1 MGPSRYGH
9 PEVVTP
15 LSDIEKPARNFWSFN
30 TLNIDGPLANHYIL
44 NYIKSVSTLKVA
56 FEANFMVKPNE
67 QLVTVS
73 STHYCAY
80 TPVLSNW

>member
-1 MGPSRYGH
+1 MLTVSLYQARIRPPPVDDVNKLRHDWRCQRCFAPRVIHIRRNGLFTS
-9 PEVVTP
+9 PEY
-15 LSDIEKPARNFWSFN
+15 A
-30 TLNIDGPLANHYIL
+30 
-44 NYIKSVSTLKVA
+44 
-56 FEANFMVKPNE
+56 VKPNE